1 MVRLSRQA
9 HQLYT
14 IYLTSITVPFRFRG
28 NRQGP
33 TRKHENTWSALSE
46 NASTKKSIVLATG
59 TQSADITDATATEVK
74 SGAHV
79 KWIYFEFHF
88 SAETITTTKV
98 IHWWVA
104 MKPFGTSLNNPNQY
118 QLPGRRFIIKR
129 GMEML
134 PKDVSTVFKRV
145 FVVKIPRKFQRLAIA
160 DQMVFEYIA
169 SSAET
174 INACGI
180 AVYRAEGD

>member
-1 MVRLSRQA
+1 M
-9 HQLYT
+9 
-14 IYLTSITVPFRFRG
+14 PFRFRG

-33 TRKHENTWSALSE
+33 TRKHENTWSFIAQ
-46 NASTKKSIVLATG
+46 NAGTKQSVVLATG
-59 TQSADITDATATEVK
+59 TQAADITDATATEVK

-88 SAETITTTKV
+88 SAEVITNTKV

-118 QLPGRRFIIKR
+118 QLAGRRFIIKR

-145 FVVKIPRKFQRLAIA
+145 FVVKIPRKFQRLAIS

-169 SSAET
+169 SSTEA